1 MIGVRQTQ
9 RLPAKQPRPIKAWF
23 ALLVAAMLWPPLWAA
38 DGATLYAQNCAACH
52 GDRGSGGIG
61 VPLAS
66 ANGLMSDDYL
76 RKTIRHGRPGRI
88 MPSFATL
95 GEAEIEAIVRHVQS
109 WSKTAPPRYAAA
121 RIRGNEASGK
131 RLFATH
137 CASCHGAH
145 GEGGQGT
152 GVTLSRPRDLPIMP
166 PALHN
171 PGFLA
176 SASDEM
182 IRAILRKGIAGTP
195 MVSFSALGLSTQDID
210 DVVAHVRSFQNEP
223 LAESATLPGVEQP
236 TIVMDS
242 PHDLATTVARLKQS
256 IGGNNFS
263 YIREQKLDDGL
274 VPAGQEDPRQHIV
287 YFCNFALLSQALR
300 TDPRVGLFLPCR
312 ITVVEHGG
320 KVRMMAPNP
329 KRLSRLFNNSELNRM
344 CDEMA
349 RMYRTIMDDATL

>member
-1 MIGVRQTQ
+1 MR
-9 RLPAKQPRPIKAWF
+9 AWF
-23 ALLVAAMLWPPLWAA
+23 VLVVATLWWPPLFAA
-38 DGATLYAQNCAACH
+38 DGAALYAQNCAACH

-61 VPLAS
+61 VPLSMAS
-66 ANGLMSDDYL
+66 ANGLMSDVYL

-88 MPSFATL
+88 MPAFAEL
-95 GEAEIEAIVRHVQS
+95 ADVEVEAIVRHVQS
-109 WSKTAPPRYAAA
+109 WGSAPPPRYTAA
-121 RIRGNEASGK
+121 RITGNKAQGK

-145 GEGGQGT
+145 GEGGRGT

-176 SASDEM
+176 SASDAM
-182 IRAILRKGIAGTP
+182 IKAILKKGIKGTP
-195 MVSFSALGLSTQDID
+195 MVSFTALGLSERDIND
-210 DVVAHVRSFQNEP
+210 IVAHVRGFQSEP
-223 LAESATLPGVEQP
+223 LADSAILPAVEQP

-256 IGGNNFS
+256 IGNNNFS
-263 YIREQKLDDGL
+263 FIREQKLDDGL
-274 VPAGQEDPRQHIV
+274 VPQGQEDPRRHIV
-287 YFCNFALLSQALR
+287 YFCNFALLSEALR

-312 ITVVEHGG
+312 ITVVEQGG
-320 KVRMMAPNP
+320 KVHMVAANP
-329 KRLSRLFNNSELNRM
+329 KRLSRLFNNSELNRI
-344 CDEMA
+344 CDEMS